1 MIFIE
6 RIKAR
11 TRAIYYRIVKR
22 KSSTISMNSYIGNNV
37 VLEGKNSIGLETKLE
52 NVSMGYGS
60 YIANQSEL
68 SQCRIGRYCSIGSH
82 VRLIIGK
89 HPSKGFVSTHPAFFS
104 VDHLCKL
111 CYVKSQKFDE
121 FAYIDAEKNNVAIGN
136 DVWIG
141 DGVSILGGIQ
151 IGDGAI
157 VAAGAVVVKDV
168 EPYTIV
174 GGVPAKTI
182 RKRFTEEQIRQLEKI
197 QWWNHDEAWL
207 REKADLFEDVEV
219 FLKNAESM
227 I

>member
-82 VRLIIGK
+82 VRLTIFYKGIM
-89 HPSKGFVSTHPAFFS
+89 PS
-104 VDHLCKL
+104 
-111 CYVKSQKFDE
+111 
-121 FAYIDAEKNNVAIGN
+121 
-136 DVWIG
+136 
-141 DGVSILGGIQ
+141 
-151 IGDGAI
+151 
-157 VAAGAVVVKDV
+157 
-168 EPYTIV
+168 
-174 GGVPAKTI
+174 
-182 RKRFTEEQIRQLEKI
+182 EKI
-197 QWWNHDEAWL
+197 LDFPVDCN
-207 REKADLFEDVEV
+207 
-219 FLKNAESM
+219 FLTGSVNL
-227 I
+227 